1 MQYKTLML
9 VYIHPRRVGVD
20 ISTWRGGG
28 LYISERRLAMPLLD
42 IQHKVPALFYFF
54 NLNKNPKLRG
64 HFGTYFLLW

>member
-9 VYIHPRRVGVD
+9 VYIHPRRAGVD

-54 NLNKNPKLRG
+54 NLNN
-64 HFGTYFLLW
+64 LLSHVGDATDSLIYT